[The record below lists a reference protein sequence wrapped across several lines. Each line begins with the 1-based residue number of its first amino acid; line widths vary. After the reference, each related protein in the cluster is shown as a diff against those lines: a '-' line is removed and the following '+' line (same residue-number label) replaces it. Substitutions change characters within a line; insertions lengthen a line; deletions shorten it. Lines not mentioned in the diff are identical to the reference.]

1 MAWAAAAVIS
11 MLFLLFVHSPQASEG
26 VVCLLP
32 EELVPGC
39 LLPGLSVRG
48 HLRPELLVVREGDEL
63 RGPIRLDGQVD
74 HADRLGG
81 PSALLDAELVGP
93 RHAVQDLPHFLLL
106 PLLVAEVAL
115 ERRLRTVRPE
125 GQQLG
130 GDGFAYLPALLV
142 EDVELRDVVD
152 VPLDA
157 DMLADVVTKLVV
169 RVEGAELVDP
179 LVRHAGGVGL
189 HEQHRR
195 ILAGRSCL
203 LIALAVLKEGDRRD
217 PLLARV
223 LEAPV
228 LPGVVLLVLP
238 LRPRLEELLHR
249 QQLAALEHTV
259 DVLLPFGVGLGAG
272 EGARVALEPFRELG
286 AHGREE
292 ALDRLVPRL
301 IRERPPDLLNA
312 DALVEAHG
320 LGVELEVDVPL
331 LAALAGHG
339 LRRVVLAVVDV
350 EDVGDAAR
358 VGVEHLDEALLEG
371 LVVGVHTSH
380 VAHDRPAPHVHPCDE
395 LRADGLDLP
404 VRGDPLNPKV
414 EGVLVADDVLHD
426 LEARRVA
433 LALEHL
439 LVLPLPGAVGREVA
453 GRLSAPAV
461 HEVLDVPGDRLDAGV
476 VLPAPALGDLL
487 ELLVEHFDRSQVG
500 REAPVEPYILNERLL
515 LIRETREGGGRLRL
529 PTQGQRPEIVPA
541 LAVLLLHLEGPGV
554 RLEDVVDVA
563 VEGRETHSQ
572 AQRVPL
578 GVGRAVGAVVVDEV
592 LHPRRQLD
600 GLVERLLV
608 LLGVVVEV
616 DAHIPGR
623 GLCSLLYDDIPPV
636 YLLCRPPRLPALG
649 CEGVDGDEHLLLA
662 AVLLGLRSGLV
673 LLGVAGYALG
683 ESSVL
688 DALELRRLLH
698 GDEYV
703 RHSCPSLPGVT
714 LPLPSR
720 PSGGRG

>member
-1 MAWAAAAVIS
+1 
-11 MLFLLFVHSPQASEG
+11 
-26 VVCLLP
+26 
-32 EELVPGC
+32 
-39 LLPGLSVRG
+39 
-48 HLRPELLVVREGDEL
+48 
-63 RGPIRLDGQVD
+63 
-74 HADRLGG
+74 
-81 PSALLDAELVGP
+81 
-93 RHAVQDLPHFLLL
+93 
-106 PLLVAEVAL
+106 
-115 ERRLRTVRPE
+115 
-125 GQQLG
+125 
-130 GDGFAYLPALLV
+130 
-142 EDVELRDVVD
+142 
-152 VPLDA
+152 
-157 DMLADVVTKLVV
+157 MLADVVTKLVV

-259 DVLLPFGVGLGAG
+259 DVLLPLGVGLGAG

-301 IRERPPDLLNA
+301 IGERPSDLLDA

-358 VGVEHLDEALLEG
+358 VGVEHLDEALFEG

-453 GRLSAPAV
+453 GRLSASAV

-500 REAPVEPYILNERLL
+500 REAPVEPYILNGRLL

-649 CEGVDGDEHLLLA
+649 CEGVDGDEHLLSA

-673 LLGVAGYALG
+673 LIGASLDPLDEGVILHALKLCG
-683 ESSVL
+683 L
-688 DALELRRLLH
+688 LEP
-698 GDEYV
+698 DEYV
-703 RHSCPSLPGVT
+703 RHSCPSLPAVM

-720 PSGGRG
+720 PSGGRA